1 MNNKPLNTSS
11 IVQVKSGEVIPPTLL
26 RKLAEENKSA
36 FGLVVREP
44 DRLVVEKFHKLD
56 DIDKQMKFLD
66 TLMEGTKKFP
76 RMFIFHD
83 FAPEFDEDETMPWTV
98 LKDSKGN
105 PLLVVAIE
113 GDFPKHV
120 DNEYSESYMLMHD
133 WLGPKIESM
142 FKLVGNS
149 PAKLLEYLHSAQFEN
164 DFVQVIGH
172 RGVIGFMPTI
182 GDPWVME
189 KNEIGVVGKTPA
201 WGSAS
206 NAYGYTESV
215 IAAATP
221 AKEEPAKIEGKS
233 SRYATAEEPKPEV
246 QVPKVEP
253 TKPTPVEKVADDL
266 QPAEIDWAP
275 PQGVHGK
282 SLKQA
287 YRAVNNG
294 VLPDNWRDRPTIR
307 IKTKTSVKDF
317 KEMPT
322 LTGAKDMTK
331 SDAKPTDNKVL
342 TMPIISGAQQSKSID
357 FIKKYVGDSSAVI
370 QDPID
375 AQKEEAKLAKFSQLV
390 LKTGNLDEIDRWT
403 TAFIFAFVKDNPET
417 AALAIIELRAALQ
430 SKVKAVASA
439 DKKLGDLTGT
449 EQVTEKPPAE
459 TPAQPLPAPAEE
471 PGRKSKYA

>member
-56 DIDKQMKFLD
+56 DIEKQMKFLE

-83 FAPEFDEDETMPWTV
+83 FAPEFDEDETMPWIP

-105 PLLVVAIE
+105 PLLVVAVE

-133 WLGPKIESM
+133 WLGPKIEAM

-149 PAKLLEYLHSAQFEN
+149 PAKMLEYLHSSQFES
-164 DFVQVIGH
+164 DFAQVIGH

-189 KNEIGVVGKTPA
+189 KNEIGVVGTNPS

-206 NAYGYTESV
+206 NAYGYTESA

-221 AKEEPAKIEGKS
+221 AKEEPATVAGNKS
-233 SRYATAEEPKPEV
+233 KYATNEEPKPEV
-246 QVPKVEP
+246 QIPKVEP
-253 TKPTPVEKVADDL
+253 AKPTPIEKVADDI
-266 QPAEIDWAP
+266 QPSEIDWAP
-275 PQGVHGK
+275 PKGVHGK

-307 IKTKTSVKDF
+307 IKTKASVKDF

-322 LTGAKDMTK
+322 LTGAKDLKTVK
-331 SDAKPTDNKVL
+331 EPENKVL
-342 TMPIISGAQQSKSID
+342 TMPIISGTQQAKSID
-357 FIKKYVGDSSAVI
+357 FIKKYVGDGSAVI
-370 QDPID
+370 QDPLK
-375 AQKEEAKLAKFSQLV
+375 AQEEESKLAKFSQLV
-390 LKTGNLDEIDRWT
+390 LKTGNLDEINKWT
-403 TAFIFAFVKDNPET
+403 TSFLFAFVKENPET

-430 SKVKAVASA
+430 AKIKAVASG